1 MSLLN
6 NRIREVR
13 QHEHLSMKSFG
24 DRIGISSPSVSRI
37 ESGEN
42 NPSEQ
47 TIRAICSEFHI
58 SRLWLEQGLG
68 DMKEAST
75 LIPDLVRILRQYP
88 ALQSALEAVMD
99 VMGPDEWAALN
110 KVVKKAIDAKKEGA
124 D

>member
-1 MSLLN
+1 MN

-13 QHEHLSMKSFG
+13 QSAGLSMKVFG
-24 DRIGISSPSVSRI
+24 DRIGISSASVSKI
-37 ESGEN
+37 ETGIN

-58 SRLWLEQGLG
+58 SRLWLEQVVG

-75 LIPDLVRILRQYP
+75 LIPDLVRVRRQYP
-88 ALQSALEAVMD
+88 ALQRALEGIMD
-99 VMGPDEWAALN
+99 VMGPEEWEMLN
-110 KVVKKAIDAKKEGA
+110 RVVARAIEQQKKTA

>member
-1 MSLLN
+1 MN

-47 TIRAICSEFHI
+47 TIRAICSEFHV
-58 SRLWLEQGLG
+58 SRLWLEQGIG
-68 DMKEAST
+68 EMKEAST

-88 ALQSALEAVMD
+88 ALQSALEGIMD
-99 VMGPDEWAALN
+99 IMGPEEWAALN
-110 KVVKKAIDAKKEGA
+110 KVVEKAITSNKKGA
-124 D
+124 DE